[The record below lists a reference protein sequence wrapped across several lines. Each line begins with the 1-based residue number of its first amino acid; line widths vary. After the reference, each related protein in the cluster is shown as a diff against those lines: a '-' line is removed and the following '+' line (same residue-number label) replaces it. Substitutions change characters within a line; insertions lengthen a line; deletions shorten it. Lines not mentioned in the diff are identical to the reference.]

1 MKNTII
7 FLLLFSASF
16 IFAQQTAH
24 FNVDGTDRTAL
35 VFPPKSE
42 RQPVP
47 VVFVFHGHG
56 GNARIAA
63 RRLNFQEYFPEA
75 LIVFM
80 QGLPGRKVP
89 GLDPDGTKNGWQ
101 IFTDDLGRRDIH
113 FFDKALTQLKKKYHI
128 DAKRVYIVG
137 HSNGGRFVNVLWKER
152 AADIAAVISVSGQGG
167 ELIRGA
173 APVSVW
179 MSMGKNDPVI
189 PFSEQ
194 EKSIPIVME
203 NLGVDEKKSLTEGNL
218 KIYSGKEGTSLVVNI
233 HTSGHEFPWSSIPE
247 MVRFLKNCAKK

>member
-1 MKNTII
+1 MKDTLMI
-7 FLLLFSASF
+7 LMLFCTAYFS
-16 IFAQQTAH
+16 AQQTEY
-24 FNVDGTDRTAL
+24 FNVDGSGRTAII
-35 VFPPKSE
+35 FPPKFLQQSA
-42 RQPVP
+42 P

-56 GNARIAA
+56 GNARMAA

-75 LIVFM
+75 LVVFM

-113 FFDKALTQLKKKYHI
+113 FFDVALAQLKSTYHI

-167 ELIRGA
+167 DLIQGA
-173 APVSVW
+173 KPVSVW
-179 MSMGKNDPVI
+179 MSMGKDDLVI

-194 EKSIPIVME
+194 KKSIPVVME
-203 NLGVDEKKSLTEGNL
+203 NLGVDEKHLRKEGNL
-218 KIYSGKEGTSLVVNI
+218 DIYSGKEGTVLVVDI
-233 HTSGHEFPWSSIPE
+233 HTGGHEFPGSSIPK
-247 MVRFLKNCAKK
+247 MVSFLRNCTKK